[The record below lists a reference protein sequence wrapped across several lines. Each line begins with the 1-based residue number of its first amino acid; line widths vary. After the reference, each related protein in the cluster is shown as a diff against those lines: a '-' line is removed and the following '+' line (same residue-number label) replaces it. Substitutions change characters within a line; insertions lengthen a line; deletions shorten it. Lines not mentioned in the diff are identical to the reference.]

1 MTNSLDASVKDPTVK
16 LISVTLDPTNVRVKN
31 NGTGIPVEVHPVHG
45 MYVPELVFG
54 HLNSSSNYDD
64 EAGRVVAGVH
74 GLGVK
79 LVSIFSSE
87 FQVSVRDA
95 RTGSSYDQT
104 WREQMTKRTDPII
117 HTHNK
122 AIPSAGFVDVRF
134 SPVPALG
141 ALTDDVRGLM
151 AKRALD
157 VALAARPGVR
167 VEVNGTKLPEM
178 TLKRYVQM
186 LVGEGAFLALDESGP
201 WKVALAA
208 TDSPFVAGL
217 VNGVTSAGAHV
228 DHVERRLYPALAAA
242 LKAKREFKAFDLKP
256 AMMRARFAV
265 FVVATVDKPA
275 WDSQTK
281 DRCVSFNSRATAD
294 YVPSEAFI
302 KKLAGCDAVSEMA
315 EAERSKADK
324 KASAKTDGKMTS
336 TVRVPKLVDATWAGT
351 ARSGQC
357 SLILTEGDSA
367 RSFAIS
373 GLDALGRERF
383 GVFPLKGKPI
393 NAREC
398 SAKQLADNDEMTH
411 LKTILGLRAGEAH
424 TKGAG
429 LRYGAVVI
437 LTDADADGSHIRGL
451 VLNLLHAKWPALA
464 TSGYV
469 KVLQTP
475 VVRATK
481 GTAVRDFVNLS
492 ELNAWAGTDEAKSWR
507 LKYYKGLGTWNNSDA
522 KKLLASTKPIAFVDG
537 AGTEEAMQLAFDAK
551 LANARKEWILNN
563 VATPPVPDYTKDMSI
578 HAFVHTDLV
587 NFSIYSVERALPSV
601 LDGLKTSQRKILYTV
616 LKRNYTSLAKEIK
629 VAQLAGDV
637 SHLTSYLHGEASLCG
652 AIVNMAQVKRAAP
665 PYGPLD

>member
-1 MTNSLDASVKDPTVK
+1 M
-16 LISVTLDPTNVRVKN
+16 
-31 NGTGIPVEVHPVHG
+31 
-45 MYVPELVFG
+45 
-54 HLNSSSNYDD
+54 
-64 EAGRVVAGVH
+64 
-74 GLGVK
+74 
-79 LVSIFSSE
+79 
-87 FQVSVRDA
+87 SVRDA
-95 RTGSSYDQT
+95 RTGSTYDQT
-104 WREQMTKRTDPII
+104 WREQMTKRTDPKVRI
-117 HTHNK
+117 HDK
-122 AIPSAGFVDVRF
+122 PIAGFVDVRF
-134 SPVPALG
+134 APVPALG
-141 ALTDDVRGLM
+141 TLTEDVRGLM

-167 VEVNGTKLPEM
+167 VEVRVHPRVARARLTRGVQVNGTKLPEM
-178 TLKRYVQM
+178 TLKRYAQM
-186 LVGEGAFLALDESGP
+186 LVGEDAFLALDESGP

-217 VNGVTSAGAHV
+217 VNGVTSTGAHV

-242 LKAKREFKAFDLKP
+242 LKAKRDFKAFDLKP
-256 AMMRARFAV
+256 AMMRARFAI
-265 FVVATVDKPA
+265 FVLATVDKPA

-281 DRCVSFNSRATAD
+281 ERCVSYNARATAD
-294 YVPSEAFI
+294 YVPSEAFT
-302 KKLAGCDAVSEMA
+302 KKLAGCDAVAEMA
-315 EAERSKADK
+315 DAERSKADK
-324 KASAKTDGKMTS
+324 KAAAKTDGKMTS

-351 ARSGQC
+351 ARSGLC

-411 LKTILGLRAGEAH
+411 LKTILGLRAGEVHA
-424 TKGAG
+424 KGAG
-429 LRYGAVVI
+429 LRYGSVVI

-481 GTAVRDFVNLS
+481 GSVVRDFVNLS
-492 ELNAWAGTDEAKSWR
+492 ELNAWAETEEAKGYR
-507 LKYYKGLGTWNNSDA
+507 LKFYKGLGTWNNSDA
-522 KKLLASTKPIAFVDG
+522 KKLLASAKPIAFVDG

-551 LANARKEWILNN
+551 LANARKEWILAN
-563 VATPPVPDYTKDMSI
+563 VAAPPVPDYTKDMSI

-652 AIVNMAQVKRAAP
+652 AIVNMAQVRAAALPLEP
-665 PYGPLD
+665 PNDAHVAGLLRKQQLELADAQRRLWLPPGERVGQCQPALHLHICQRTDALALPARG